1 MKKYHFNCILK
12 ILHLWYITVEVFIE
26 GLFDRDINIYMY
38 QRDIF
43 LEYMNKSHAS

>member
-12 ILHLWYITVEVFIE
+12 ILHLWYNTVEVFIE
-26 GLFDRDINIYMY
+26 GLFDWDINIY

-43 LEYMNKSHAS
+43 LEYMNKSQAS